1 MKLNNIMKMDV
12 EENRRSKGTGSGL
25 GVSNFG
31 IEAIHNIKTNK
42 KIEDNT

>member
-12 EENRRSKGTGSGL
+12 EENRRSKGKVVW